1 MGLIDA
7 KLYINEEPYET
18 ITKKHGAIF
27 IAGLEL
33 KFDVISSDQQR
44 LHIKWLTKNID
55 GKVKEELEEVI
66 RQNIA

>member
-7 KLYINEEPYET
+7 
-18 ITKKHGAIF
+18 
-27 IAGLEL
+27 
-33 KFDVISSDQQR
+33 R

-66 RQNIA
+66 RKNIA